1 MARWRGAEGRL
12 FLSLESRKC
21 RSPVETAPRR
31 GQHRGS
37 HRGGKGPLTTTP
49 PNGVAGTGGFFPQGS
64 PASPSAPS
72 LPSLLPAYRA
82 VAKPRRPLSGRNGKA
97 PLGGH
102 RAGRGGL
109 GAGSQWT
116 VPLSPR
122 APATPTGG
130 RRAGLGDDARSL
142 QPACGQGVP
151 IGCVRRNRLGPER
164 GGLRAERATGVTR
177 AAQRP
182 TFVGICKTEKPKR
195 RMTE

>member
-1 MARWRGAEGRL
+1 MARWRGTEGRL

-82 VAKPRRPLSGRNGKA
+82 VAKPRRPHFREKRESSPGEPQGRERR
-97 PLGGH
+97 LGCQVAVH
-102 RAGRGGL
+102 RA
-109 GAGSQWT
+109 SE
-116 VPLSPR
+116 P

>member
-1 MARWRGAEGRL
+1 MEGGGGTALPLTGIQEVPKPSGNSTTARPAPRVPSRRKRTVNHDSAQRRGGNGRL
-12 FLSLESRKC
+12 LPSGVPRLPVCSKPSLSPPRLPRC
-21 RSPVETAPRR
+21 RQA
-31 GQHRGS
+31 Q
-37 HRGGKGPLTTTP
+37 TP
-49 PNGVAGTGGFFPQGS
+49 PFQGETGK
-64 PASPSAPS
+64 
-72 LPSLLPAYRA
+72 LPW
-82 VAKPRRPLSGRNGKA
+82 
-97 PLGGH
+97 GGH
-102 RAGRGGL
+102 RVPGRS
-109 GAGSQWT
+109 A
-116 VPLSPR
+116 PCLSPR

-195 RMTE
+195 RTTE

>member
-49 PNGVAGTGGFFPQGS
+49 PNGVAGMGGFFPQGS

-82 VAKPRRPLSGRNGKA
+82 VAKPRRPHFREKRESS
-97 PLGGH
+97 PGGPQ
-102 RAGRGGL
+102 
-109 GAGSQWT
+109 GAGSQCT

-151 IGCVRRNRLGPER
+151 ICCVRRNRLGPER

>member
-1 MARWRGAEGRL
+1 MARWRGPEGRL

-64 PASPSAPS
+64 PASPLTALSPSPDAPI
-72 LPSLLPAYRA
+72 
-82 VAKPRRPLSGRNGKA
+82 SGRNGKA

-102 RAGRGGL
+102 RARRGGS
-109 GAGSQWT
+109 GAGSQCT
-116 VPLSPR
+116 VPPSPR

-130 RRAGLGDDARSL
+130 RRAGLGNDSGSL